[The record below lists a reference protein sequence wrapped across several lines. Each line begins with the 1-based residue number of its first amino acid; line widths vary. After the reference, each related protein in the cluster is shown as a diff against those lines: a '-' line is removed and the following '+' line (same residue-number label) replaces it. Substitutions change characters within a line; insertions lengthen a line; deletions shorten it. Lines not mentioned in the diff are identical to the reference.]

1 MTQNNPQTEQ
11 TNLDLLNL
19 KVTASLKELD
29 DMKKSNTEPLLLIM
43 QYFDTILATNERNFW
58 ENSFLI
64 TNNTTKLVDLEKN
77 QQEIRDL
84 VNILADLV
92 NILDERVEF
101 FNDKLK
107 TLNENQKKLAEKKT
121 FWEEIKGIFKK

>member
-43 QYFDTILATNERNFW
+43 QYFDTILACQDRNFW

-77 QQEIRDL
+77 DQEIIKNQQEIRDL
-84 VNILADLV
+84 VNILGEKVD
-92 NILDERVEF
+92 
-101 FNDKLK
+101 
-107 TLNENQKKLAEKKT
+107 KLAEKKT
-121 FWEEIKGIFKK
+121 FWEKIKGIFKK

>member
-1 MTQNNPQTEQ
+1 MKMTQNNPQTDQ
-11 TNLDLLNL
+11 ANLDLLNL

-29 DMKKSNTEPLLLIM
+29 DMKKSNTEPLLVIM

-77 QQEIRDL
+77 HQEIRDL
-84 VNILADLV
+84 VNILGEKI
-92 NILDERVEF
+92 N
-101 FNDKLK
+101 
-107 TLNENQKKLAEKKT
+107 KLAEKKT
-121 FWEEIKGIFKK
+121 FWEKIKGIFIK

>member
-19 KVTASLKELD
+19 KVTDYQNKLN
-29 DMKKSNTEPLLLIM
+29 DMKKSDTEPLILFL
-43 QYFDTILATNERNFW
+43 QYFDTILACQDRNFW

-64 TNNTTKLVDLEKN
+64 TNNTTKLVDSEKNQQEIIKN

-84 VNILADLV
+84 VNILGEKID
-92 NILDERVEF
+92 
-101 FNDKLK
+101 
-107 TLNENQKKLAEKKT
+107 KLAEKKT
-121 FWEEIKGIFKK
+121 FWEKIKSIFKK